1 MSDSLPVNYGVIVY
15 PAFQAID
22 VFGPLDALNMLSAKF
37 PMNLSIIGKT
47 LDPVST
53 KLPAKSNPFKSK
65 FSESVVPTHTFSS
78 PPKHLDVLLIP
89 GGLGVTNATDTK
101 PSDIQEIIDYVKVTY
116 PSLQY
121 LITVCTGAT
130 IASRAGILDG
140 KNATTN
146 KALWYWAIQQGPEV
160 NWISHA
166 RWVVDGNIYTTSG
179 VSAGIDGTFAF
190 IKDIYGEDA
199 AKSVANSL
207 EYQRWLDPSND
218 PFADLYHIPR

>member
-146 KALWYWAIQQGPEV
+146 KALWNWAIQQGPEV